1 MLSLKTLDILS
12 AIVFSTP
19 GMWLEEIQ
27 KSLFSANPEILFVV
41 LLQRTE
47 NMPPIL
53 LIYAIA
59 VLLSVKIWT
68 CLTLQLCLKHNFRA
82 NKMDFSSKT
91 LKWFLSKESATNW
104 SISIYCTPSLFT
116 SVCLDC
122 AVIWYILQ

>member
-1 MLSLKTLDILS
+1 MS

-27 KSLFSANPEILFVV
+27 KRLFSASPEIRFVV

-53 LIYAIA
+53 LMYAIA

-91 LKWFLSKESATNW
+91 LKWFLSKELNLP
-104 SISIYCTPSLFT
+104 SIGVFPSIAPHPCSLAY
-116 SVCLDC
+116 VWI
-122 AVIWYILQ
+122 VQ